1 MNRRKKAKA
10 IRKAIRL
17 TWDSLNSHLKWTYS
31 KKFPR
36 RESAK
41 FHKECV
47 KEYATTIK
55 LLSKLY

>member
-1 MNRRKKAKA
+1 MKKRKKAKA
-10 IRKAIRL
+10 IRKAIKL
-17 TWDSLNSHLKWTYS
+17 TWDSLDSHLKWTYS

-36 RESAK
+36 RETAK
-41 FHKECV
+41 FHKLCV